1 MLSFKNNIEC
11 FGQVKQLIHSNKVI
25 DMDACY
31 CFSNKQCIG
40 KNKTVFG
47 TSQNDWFMGAFPSAW
62 VVQFNVLVRLR
73 DSLEKV

>member
-1 MLSFKNNIEC
+1 
-11 FGQVKQLIHSNKVI
+11 
-25 DMDACY
+25 
-31 CFSNKQCIG
+31 
-40 KNKTVFG
+40 VFG